1 MRILVKALWILV
13 VASAIAVPAM
23 ATDVKRMTKEELK
36 TMLGSPN
43 LVVVDVRLG
52 SDWAASNAKIKGALR
67 EDPEQVDKWMA
78 KYPKNKTLLF
88 YCA

>member
-1 MRILVKALWILV
+1 MKILVKALSILV
-13 VASAIAVPAM
+13 VASAIAVPAR
-23 ATDVKRMTKEELK
+23 AADVKRMTKEELK
-36 TMLGSPN
+36 GMLGSPD
-43 LVVVDVRLG
+43 LVVVDVRKE
-52 SDWAASNAKIKGALR
+52 SDWASSDAKIKGAFR

>member
-1 MRILVKALWILV
+1 MKILLKVLWILV
-13 VASAIAVPAM
+13 VAIAITAPAG
-23 ATDVKRMTKEELK
+23 AAEVKRLTKEQLK
-36 TMLGSPN
+36 SMLGSPD

-52 SDWAASNAKIKGALR
+52 SDWASSDAKIKGALR

>member
-1 MRILVKALWILV
+1 MKILVKILWILV
-13 VASAIAVPAM
+13 VALAIAVPSRA
-23 ATDVKRMTKEELK
+23 ADVKRMTKEK
-36 TMLGSPN
+36 VKSMLGSPDFI
-43 LVVVDVRLG
+43 VVDVRLG
-52 SDWAASNAKIKGALR
+52 SDWAASDAKIKGALR

>member
-1 MRILVKALWILV
+1 MKILVKVLWVLV
-13 VASAIAVPAM
+13 VALAMAAPAR
-23 ATDVKRMTKEELK
+23 ATDVKRMTAEELK
-36 TMLGSPN
+36 SKLGSPD
-43 LVVVDVRLG
+43 LIVVDVRLG
-52 SDWAASNAKIKGALR
+52 SDWDSSDAKIKGAVR